1 MIEPMAER
9 IVVADDSRM
18 ILELVD
24 LTLKRDGHT
33 PVLANDG
40 AEALAAIREHRPD
53 LVILDGYMPNGDGYE
68 VCRTLRAEQGDWTPH
83 VILLTA
89 ADRPADREKAL
100 EAGADELMSKPFSTR
115 ALRDRV
121 RELLGVE
128 PAAG

>member
-1 MIEPMAER
+1 MIESMAER

-40 AEALAAIREHRPD
+40 AEALAAIREHKPD
-53 LVILDGYMPNGDGYE
+53 LIILDGYMPNGDGYE
-68 VCRTLRAEQGDWTPH
+68 VCRTLRAEQGDRRPH

-121 RELLGVE
+121 SELLGDK
-128 PAAG
+128 PAT

>member
-1 MIEPMAER
+1 MIDSMATR

-24 LTLKRDGHT
+24 LSLKREGYQ
-33 PVLANDG
+33 PILANDG
-40 AEALAAIREHRPD
+40 AEALAAIREHKPD
-53 LVILDGYMPNGDGYE
+53 LVILDGIMPNGDGYE
-68 VCRTLRAEQGDWTPH
+68 VCRTLRAEQGDRTPH

-121 RELLGVE
+121 REVLGEE
-128 PAAG
+128 PAQ